1 MTSFPSLALAATTAA
16 LALAVAACD
25 PGKGDAKPAGP
36 PGGGKPPEVGV
47 ITLATQPVTL
57 TKELPGR
64 TSAFRVAEVRARV
77 NGIVQKRLFTEGA
90 DVKAGQVLFRI
101 DPGPYQAA
109 LDSAQ
114 AQVARADAMVQS
126 AKQLAERY
134 TKLIET
140 NAVSRQ
146 EYDDALIKVKTAEA
160 DVAAAR
166 AAVKAARINLDY
178 TVVTAPLAGRIGRA
192 EVTEGAYV
200 QAQTATLLATVQQL
214 DKVYVDLT
222 WSSAEAF
229 KMRRAVESG
238 ALQAQGGQAAVTIVL
253 EDGRDYETPGTLQFA
268 DVSVDETTGSI
279 ALRALVPNPKKELLP
294 GMFVRA
300 RIDEGTNPTAIL
312 VPQRAVTRDQGGRPT
327 ALVVGADSKVER
339 RTLVTDR
346 SVGDS
351 WLVTDGLAAGDRVI
365 VDGLQRARP
374 GQPVA
379 AVPAKPSAVAA
390 TPPPPGAPPPQPGPS
405 PDPEPATKPAAGAA
419 AKPAE
424 GAATK
429 PAEAQR

>member
-1 MTSFPSLALAATTAA
+1 MTSFPALALAATTA
-16 LALAVAACD
+16 LAVAAC
-25 PGKGDAKPAGP
+25 GKGDAKPAAGA

-47 ITLATQPVTL
+47 VTLATQPVTL

-109 LDSAQ
+109 LDSAL
-114 AQVARADAMVQS
+114 AQLARAEAMVQQARS
-126 AKQLAERY
+126 LAERY

-146 EYDDALIKVKTAEA
+146 EYDDALVKVKTAEA

-166 AAVKAARINLDY
+166 AAVKSARINLDY

-200 QAQTATLLATVQQL
+200 QASTATLLATVQQL

-222 WSSAEAF
+222 WSSAEAL
-229 KMRRAVESG
+229 KLRRAVESG
-238 ALQAQGGQAAVTIVL
+238 ALQGQTGQAAVTIVL
-253 EDGRDYETPGTLQFA
+253 EDGRDYETPGVLQFA

-279 ALRALVPNPKKELLP
+279 ALRAIVPNPKKELLP

-300 RIDEGTNPTAIL
+300 RLDEGTNPTAIL
-312 VPQRAVTRDQGGRPT
+312 VPQKAVTRDQGGRPT
-327 ALVVGADSKVER
+327 ALVVGADGKVER

-351 WLVTDGLAAGDRVI
+351 WLVTDGVAAGDRVI
-365 VDGLQRARP
+365 VEGLQRARP
-374 GQPVA
+374 GQPVV
-379 AVPAKPSAVAA
+379 AVPAKPRAVAA

-405 PDPEPATKPAAGAA
+405 PDPEPAATPPAGAA

-424 GAATK
+424 GAAK
-429 PAEAQR
+429 PAAEASR

>member
-1 MTSFPSLALAATTAA
+1 
-16 LALAVAACD
+16 
-25 PGKGDAKPAGP
+25 
-36 PGGGKPPEVGV
+36 
-47 ITLATQPVTL
+47 
-57 TKELPGR
+57 
-64 TSAFRVAEVRARV
+64 
-77 NGIVQKRLFTEGA
+77 
-90 DVKAGQVLFRI
+90 VLFRI

-114 AQVARADAMVQS
+114 AQVARAEAMVQQ
-126 AKQLAERY
+126 AKSLAERY

-146 EYDDALIKVKTAEA
+146 EYDDALVKVKTAEA

-166 AAVKAARINLDY
+166 AAVKSARINLDY

-238 ALQAQGGQAAVTIVL
+238 ALQGQGGQAAVTIVL

-279 ALRALVPNPKKELLP
+279 ALRAIVPNPKKELLP

-300 RIDEGTNPTAIL
+300 RLPRLAIPDAL
-312 VPQRAVTRDQGGRPT
+312 TVPEQAVQRDPAGKASVSVVGKDGKVSPRPIQTGDTRDGKVIVTGGLKPGET
-327 ALVVGADSKVER
+327 VIVE
-339 RTLVTDR
+339 
-346 SVGDS
+346 GQ
-351 WLVTDGLAAGDRVI
+351 DRV
-365 VDGLQRARP
+365 Q
-374 GQPVA
+374 
-379 AVPAKPSAVAA
+379 
-390 TPPPPGAPPPQPGPS
+390 PGAVVKPQPWR
-405 PDPEPATKPAAGAA
+405 GAA
-419 AKPAE
+419 P
-424 GAATK
+424 
-429 PAEAQR
+429 AQR